1 MNAETSKISKKVR
14 GIQVDFKEKEI
25 SKSIEVSHLLNATGR
40 ISTAKFLDISNTEI
54 DLDERGFIKIDNNYN
69 TTQPNIWAI
78 GDVTGNPMFTHAA
91 RDESEQLYQAITKKS
106 EIIKKIIPYAI
117 FLFYLYKI
125 KSVNIFVKTG
135 FSLTVLF
142 VFITILVSI
151 FTLNYYDKTLVEVDF
166 LHGFAE
172 SFLTLSDFVILLG
185 FMKILNNLEV
195 NNS

>member
-1 MNAETSKISKKVR
+1 MN
-14 GIQVDFKEKEI
+14 DLFFKYIEKLG
-25 SKSIEVSHLLNATGR
+25 S
-40 ISTAKFLDISNTEI
+40 
-54 DLDERGFIKIDNNYN
+54 IDN
-69 TTQPNIWAI
+69 TLLFA
-78 GDVTGNPMFTHAA
+78 V
-91 RDESEQLYQAITKKS
+91 S
-106 EIIKKIIPYAI
+106 IIPYAI
-117 FLFYLYKI
+117 FLFYLYKF

-172 SFLTLSDFVILLG
+172 SFLTLSDFVILFG
-185 FMKILNNLEV
+185 FIKFLNSLEV